1 MNARQKAKYY
11 KRKYDELLKQP
22 IPFTVEQHKIDTIQF
37 ERFYP
42 EALIVH
48 ENSDLLREIVVRD
61 VAHALADKLDKYIEY
76 RTIYEPHVGGY
87 RFFGK
92 VRVIVMK

>member
-11 KRKYDELLKQP
+11 KRKYENLLKQP
-22 IPFTVEQHKIDTIQF
+22 ITFTVEQRKIDTLQF

-42 EALIVH
+42 EALIEQ
-48 ENSDLLREIVVRD
+48 ENSDLMRKIVVRD
-61 VAHALADKLDKYIEY
+61 VAHALADNLDKYVDY
-76 RTIYEPHVGGY
+76 RTIYDPHMGVY

-92 VRVIVMK
+92 VRVVVM